1 MKRILQEMLQLL
13 SEYAYQA
20 SPERK
25 ELASARLLD
34 HEAYLKGESNINPYL
49 DKEEWFK
56 NYI

>member
-1 MKRILQEMLQLL
+1 MKRLMQELFELL
-13 SEYAYQA
+13 EHHAYIA

-34 HEAYLKGESNINPYL
+34 HEAYLRGESTISPYL

-56 NYI
+56 HY